1 MSEVSG
7 PLVLGTRGSEL
18 ALTQTELVKA
28 QLAQA
33 GIDRPVETK
42 IIATTGDK
50 RQDLKLSATNL
61 DKAVFTKELE
71 DALEAGEIHA
81 AVHSLKDVPT
91 EIDPK
96 FKLVAVLERSHIED
110 VLITKNPDHA
120 LSGLDSLPFEA
131 TVATSSV
138 RRQHQLQYHRPD
150 LKIVDIRG
158 NVPTRLR
165 KVATLDD
172 IDATI
177 LAWAG
182 LARLDY
188 DLSASSMEFEGNHVG
203 IHILNPKIFIP
214 AAGQGAVAIECRAND
229 KATSELMGRINHQST
244 WLRIKLERAFLEE
257 LGAGCQ
263 TPVGIH
269 TEMFDYDHWMHVWSI
284 VFRGESAQP
293 MLAEANGPTA
303 DLPSIL
309 KDLMKQFH
317 G

>member
-138 RRQHQLQYHRPD
+138 RRQHQLQYQRPD

-165 KVATLDD
+165 KVATLDG

-188 DLSASSMEFEGNHVG
+188 DLSASSMEFEGKDLG

-229 KATSELMGRINHQST
+229 KATAELMGQINHQST
-244 WLRIKLERAFLEE
+244 WLRIKLERAFLDQ

-284 VFRGESAQP
+284 VFQGESAQP
-293 MLAEANGPTA
+293 ILAQANGPTA
-303 DLPSIL
+303 DLPRIL